1 MLKRRHPMLG
11 TFGMRRTLQAIAMT
25 LASVMAANVNAFP
38 VLNLS
43 PGTPDIG
50 SAFVSV
56 TYSVNAGIGTL
67 TARGQAQQLTPS
79 AQGGSPNIQNADFF
93 TSFDLNAVI
102 NNNNQT
108 ATGTLVISGETP
120 ADGFTSGT
128 LLTGTLS
135 AFGAGASDPLEFLF
149 DVTGGDAAG
158 LFGPTAGTILSF
170 SGFGGDLLSN
180 FSTSFTSVADT
191 FSVATAAVPEPTALG
206 LVFAGGLVLVWS
218 KRRRRG
224 HTT

>member
-1 MLKRRHPMLG
+1 MLERQHPTFG
-11 TFGMRRTLQAIAMT
+11 IFGMRRMLQAVAMIST
-25 LASVMAANVNAFP
+25 AILTANVNAFP
-38 VLNLS
+38 ALNLT
-43 PGTPDIG
+43 PDTPDIG
-50 SAFVSV
+50 SAFISVS
-56 TYSVNAGIGTL
+56 YSVAGGIGTL
-67 TARGQAQQLTPS
+67 SARGQAQQLTPS

-120 ADGFTSGT
+120 ADGFNSGT

-170 SGFGGDLLSN
+170 SGFGGDLLSD

-191 FSVATAAVPEPTALG
+191 FSVDAAVPEPTVLG
-206 LVFAGGLVLVWS
+206 LILTGGLAFFYS
-218 KRRRRG
+218 GRRKQKRS
-224 HTT
+224 